1 MLRESQERML
11 LVAEKGR
18 EAEVLQIV
26 KKWGLDAVVV
36 GEVADGGLLRVK
48 DHGVVVAEI
57 PAHPLAEE
65 GPVYQRPIAQP
76 SQRKESA
83 ADWFVFAPEKKNLT
97 DSFKRLLASPAISSQ
112 RWITEQ

>member
-18 EAEVLQIV
+18 EAEVLQV
-26 KKWGLDAVVV
+26 FKKWGLDAVVV

-65 GPVYQRPIAQP
+65 GPVYERPMSQP
-76 SQRKESA
+76 ARKEELV
-83 ADWFVFAPEKKNLT
+83 ADWFVFAPERKNLT
-97 DSFKRLLASPAISSQ
+97 NNFKRLLAS
-112 RWITEQ
+112 